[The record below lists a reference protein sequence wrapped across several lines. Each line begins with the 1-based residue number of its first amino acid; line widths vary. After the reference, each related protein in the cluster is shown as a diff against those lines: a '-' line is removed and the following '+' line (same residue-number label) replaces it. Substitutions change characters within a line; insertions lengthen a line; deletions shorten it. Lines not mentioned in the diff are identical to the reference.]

1 MLTFQVLVI
10 HTKYSRAII
19 ERRAKGRPLLTVLV
33 LTSRCIFVG
42 ELPLFMQS
50 EITCYIL
57 KQSNLFALF
66 EKADARP
73 TSPSPCV
80 ARASGFGGG
89 SKCSAHRKPADGQ
102 RSSSSRRRCC
112 SKEGGRSSRR
122 RCCSIEGGSS
132 IRRRC
137 GSKGG
142 GVRQGS
148 RETGGNNSRDIS
160 GRRSKLCREGPVGF
174 EWICWVG
181 PHRRLGRKSIP
192 AASLAW
198 KVPRCP
204 LKHDFSWEKNPQA
217 RISSSNTVH
226 IIVPQ
231 FPWTEPTSSY

>member
-112 SKEGGRSSRR
+112 SKEGG
-122 RCCSIEGGSS
+122 SS

-160 GRRSKLCREGPVGF
+160 GRRSKLCREGPVGL

-192 AASLAW
+192 AASLA
-198 KVPRCP
+198 
-204 LKHDFSWEKNPQA
+204 
-217 RISSSNTVH
+217 
-226 IIVPQ
+226 
-231 FPWTEPTSSY
+231 